1 MAQCTGTSKQ
11 SGQQCRREATP
22 GATVCATHGGKAP
35 QVKAKAAQRLAD
47 QAAARELARIGRK
60 RDVHPAEAL
69 LELVQWQAGLV
80 DYWRAVV
87 EQVAAKTA
95 PHRADHWGDPI
106 EDDVVDEE
114 DVVPSSAR
122 ALTWG
127 VTKVKEGGDD
137 RGTTYEAAPHIAY
150 TLLVQAQ
157 DKLADYASRALRA
170 GVEERRVRVAEQT
183 GQLVAEVIRAILS
196 ELNLT
201 SEQQHLVG
209 EVVPKHLRRLAAVA

>member
-1 MAQCTGTSKQ
+1 MSGNPCGAKTRNGGTCKLMP
-11 SGQQCRREATP
+11 AP
-22 GATVCATHGGKAP
+22 GATRCRLHGGASP
-35 QVKAKAAQRLAD
+35 NAIAKAAERLAD

-80 DYWRAVV
+80 DYWRA
-87 EQVAAKTA
+87 EVADLEA
-95 PHRADHWGDPI
+95 
-106 EDDVVDEE
+106 ED
-114 DVVPSSAR
+114 
-122 ALTWG
+122 LTWG
-127 VTKVKEGGDD
+127 KTREKVGGDD

-157 DKLADYASRALRA
+157 DKLADYASRALKA